1 MAEKRQNPRKDR
13 FLQSL
18 PKDEFVC
25 DIADARGKLSFS
37 FKYFDGSQKAG
48 QDFKDWNDNEKTKL
62 LDKLK
67 EYSKENKQYWLNQR
81 TGSGGLTILEIYGA
95 FPRNSDFSCPI
106 HVPDNVKWARF
117 RLESKVRLIGFF
129 IDETEAREK
138 QLSTGNFY
146 IVFLDKNHRFYLT
159 EKE

>member
-25 DIADARGKLSFS
+25 DIAEARGKLSFS
-37 FKYFDGSQKAG
+37 LKYFDGSQKAG

-81 TGSGGLTILEIYGA
+81 TGSGGLKVLEIYGT
-95 FPRNSDFSCPI
+95 FPRNSDFTHPRHI
-106 HVPDNVKWARF
+106 PDTVKWARF
-117 RLESKVRLIGFF
+117 RMEAKVRLVGFF
-129 IDETEAREK
+129 IDESEAHEK
-138 QLSTGNFY
+138 QLSTDIFY
-146 IVFLDKNHRFYLT
+146 VVFLDKNHRFYLT

>member
-25 DIADARGKLSFS
+25 DIADAREKLSFS

-48 QDFKDWNDNEKTKL
+48 QDFKDWNNDEKTDL
-62 LDKLK
+62 LNKLK
-67 EYSKENKQYWLNQR
+67 EYSKESKHYWLGER
-81 TGSGGLTILEIYGA
+81 VGSGGLTILEIYGI
-95 FPRNSDFSCPI
+95 FPINSDFSKPI

-138 QLSTGNFY
+138 QLSTDIFY
-146 IVFLDKNHRFYLT
+146 VVFLDKNHRFYLT
-159 EKE
+159 ENE

>member
-1 MAEKRQNPRKDR
+1 MAGKRQNPRKDG

-25 DIADARGKLSFS
+25 DIAEARGKLSFS
-37 FKYFDGSQKAG
+37 LKYFDGSQQGG
-48 QDFKDWNDNEKTKL
+48 QDFKDWNNDEKTKL

-81 TGSGGLTILEIYGA
+81 TGSGGLKVLEIYGT
-95 FPRNSDFSCPI
+95 FPINSDFSKPI

-129 IDETEAREK
+129 IDETEAQEK
-138 QLSTGNFY
+138 QLSTDIFY
-146 IVFLDKNHRFYLT
+146 VVFLDKNHRFYLT

>member
-1 MAEKRQNPRKDR
+1 MAEKKHNSRKDR

-18 PKDEFVC
+18 PKEECFC
-25 DIADARGKLSFS
+25 DIADAREKLSFS
-37 FKYFDGSQKAG
+37 FKYFDGNQQAG

-67 EYSKENKQYWLNQR
+67 EYSKENKQYWLGER
-81 TGSGGLTILEIYGA
+81 VGSGGLTIFEIYGT
-95 FPRNSDFSCPI
+95 FPRNSDFSYPL

-129 IDETEAREK
+129 IDKTEAREK
-138 QLSTGNFY
+138 QLSTDIFY
-146 IVFLDKNHRFYLT
+146 VVFLDKNHRFYLL
-159 EKE
+159 ENE

>member
-1 MAEKRQNPRKDR
+1 MAEKKHNPRKDR

-37 FKYFDGSQKAG
+37 LKYFDGSQKAG

-62 LDKLK
+62 LNKLK
-67 EYSKENKQYWLNQR
+67 DYSKENKQYWLNQR
-81 TGSGGLTILEIYGA
+81 VGSGSLKVLEIYGT
-95 FPRNSDFSCPI
+95 FPRNSDFIYPI

-129 IDETEAREK
+129 IDETEAQEK
-138 QLSTGNFY
+138 QLSTDIFY
-146 IVFLDKNHRFYLT
+146 VVFLDKNHRFYLT

>member
-1 MAEKRQNPRKDR
+1 MAEKKHNPRKDR

-18 PKDEFVC
+18 PKEESFC

-37 FKYFDGSQKAG
+37 FKYFDGNQQAG

-81 TGSGGLTILEIYGA
+81 TGSGGLKVLEIYST
-95 FPRNSDFSCPI
+95 FPINSDFSKPI

-138 QLSTGNFY
+138 QLSTDIFY
-146 IVFLDKNHRFYLT
+146 VVFLDKNHRFYLL
-159 EKE
+159 ENE

>member
-1 MAEKRQNPRKDR
+1 MAEKKHSPRKDR
-13 FLQSL
+13 FRQSL

-48 QDFKDWNDNEKTKL
+48 QDFKDWNNDEKTDL
-62 LDKLK
+62 LNKLK
-67 EYSKENKQYWLNQR
+67 EYSKESKQYWLNQR
-81 TGSGGLTILEIYGA
+81 VGSGSLKVLEIYGT
-95 FPRNSDFSCPI
+95 FPINSDFSKPI

-138 QLSTGNFY
+138 QLSTDIFY
-146 IVFLDKNHRFYLT
+146 VVFLDKNHRFYLT

>member
-1 MAEKRQNPRKDR
+1 MAEKKHNPRKDR

-25 DIADARGKLSFS
+25 DIAEARGKLSFS
-37 FKYFDGSQKAG
+37 LKYFDGNQQAG

-62 LDKLK
+62 LNKLK
-67 EYSKENKQYWLNQR
+67 EYSKESKQYWLNQR
-81 TGSGGLTILEIYGA
+81 TGSGGLKVLEIYGT
-95 FPRNSDFSCPI
+95 FPRNSDFTHP
-106 HVPDNVKWARF
+106 R
-117 RLESKVRLIGFF
+117 SKVHLIGFF

-138 QLSTGNFY
+138 QLSTDIFY
-146 IVFLDKNHRFYLT
+146 VVFLDKNHWFYLT

>member
-1 MAEKRQNPRKDR
+1 MAEKKHNPRKDR

-37 FKYFDGSQKAG
+37 LKYFDGSQKAG

-67 EYSKENKQYWLNQR
+67 EYSKENKQYWLGER
-81 TGSGGLTILEIYGA
+81 VGSGGLTILEIYGT
-95 FPRNSDFSCPI
+95 FPRNSDFTHPR

-138 QLSTGNFY
+138 QLSTDIFY
-146 IVFLDKNHRFYLT
+146 VVFLDKNHRFYLL
-159 EKE
+159 ENE

>member
-1 MAEKRQNPRKDR
+1 MAEKKHNPRKDR

-25 DIADARGKLSFS
+25 DIAEARGKLSFS
-37 FKYFDGSQKAG
+37 LKYFDGSQKAG
-48 QDFKDWNDNEKTKL
+48 QDFKDWNNDEKTDL
-62 LDKLK
+62 LNKLK

-81 TGSGGLTILEIYGA
+81 TGSGGLKVLEIYGT
-95 FPRNSDFSCPI
+95 FPRNSDFTHPRHI
-106 HVPDNVKWARF
+106 PDNVKWARF

-129 IDETEAREK
+129 IDETESREK
-138 QLSTGNFY
+138 QLSTDIFY
-146 IVFLDKNHRFYLT
+146 VVLLDKNHRFYLT

>member
-25 DIADARGKLSFS
+25 DIADAREKLSFS
-37 FKYFDGSQKAG
+37 FKYFDGSQQGG

-62 LDKLK
+62 LNKLK
-67 EYSKENKQYWLNQR
+67 EYSKESKHYWLNQR
-81 TGSGGLTILEIYGA
+81 VGSGSLKVLEIYGA
-95 FPRNSDFSCPI
+95 FPRNSDFIYPI

-146 IVFLDKNHRFYLT
+146 VVFLDKNHRFYLT

>member
-1 MAEKRQNPRKDR
+1 MAEKKHNPRKDR

-25 DIADARGKLSFS
+25 DIAEARGKLSFS
-37 FKYFDGSQKAG
+37 FKYFDGSQQAG

-62 LDKLK
+62 LNKLK
-67 EYSKENKQYWLNQR
+67 DYSKESRQYWLTQR
-81 TGSGGLTILEIYGA
+81 TGSGGLKVLEIYGT
-95 FPRNSDFSCPI
+95 FPINSDFSKPI

-138 QLSTGNFY
+138 QLSTDIFY
-146 IVFLDKNHRFYLT
+146 VVFLDKNHRFYLL
-159 EKE
+159 ENE

>member
-1 MAEKRQNPRKDR
+1 MAEKKHNPRKDR

-18 PKDEFVC
+18 PKEECFC

-62 LDKLK
+62 LNKIK
-67 EYSKENKQYWLNQR
+67 EYSKESKHYWLNQR
-81 TGSGGLTILEIYGA
+81 VGSGSLKVLEIYGA
-95 FPRNSDFSCPI
+95 FPRNSDFSYPI

-117 RLESKVRLIGFF
+117 RLEAKVRLIGFF
-129 IDETEAREK
+129 IDETEAQEK
-138 QLSTGNFY
+138 QLSTDIFY
-146 IVFLDKNHRFYLT
+146 VVFLDKNHRFYLT